1 MTAPFFNPE
10 HVGTEAPLARE
21 ALEARFA
28 HKVGARLTES
38 VNSIPRDAAERL
50 RASREQAIA
59 AFRSDRQADLLG
71 QSNGAVALGGMFTRW
86 KPILASALPVMALI
100 SGLWL
105 VDGLMDNASDVA
117 EIDLAILKD
126 PLPPAAYA
134 DAGFLE
140 FLKSTKDD

>member
-1 MTAPFFNPE
+1 MTAPFFNADRS
-10 HVGTEAPLARE
+10 GPLAPTSLE

-28 HKVGARLTES
+28 HKVGAKLSES
-38 VNSIPRDAAERL
+38 VENTSRDVAERL

-59 AFRSDRQADLLG
+59 AFKNGRQSDVLG
-71 QSNGAVALGGMFTRW
+71 QANGSAVLGGLSSWW
-86 KPILASALPVMALI
+86 KPVFSSALPVVALI

-105 VDGLMDNASDVA
+105 MDGLMDDTSDVA

>member
-1 MTAPFFNPE
+1 MTAPFFNADRSGSEVP
-10 HVGTEAPLARE
+10 TSLE

-28 HKVGARLTES
+28 HKVGAKLSES
-38 VNSIPRDAAERL
+38 VENTSRDVAERL

-59 AFRSDRQADLLG
+59 AFKNGRQSDVLG
-71 QSNGAVALGGMFTRW
+71 QANGSAVLGGLSSWW
-86 KPILASALPVMALI
+86 KPVFSSALPVVALI

-105 VDGLMDNASDVA
+105 MDGLMDDTSDVA